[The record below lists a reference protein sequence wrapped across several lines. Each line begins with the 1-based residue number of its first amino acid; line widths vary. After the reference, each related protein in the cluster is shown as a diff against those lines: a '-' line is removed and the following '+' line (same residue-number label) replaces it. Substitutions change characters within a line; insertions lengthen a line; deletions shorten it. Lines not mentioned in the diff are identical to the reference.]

1 MIISSS
7 IQVQNELE
15 RLVGL
20 IDGRIN
26 PDDMQY
32 VAELDQYMLENEGS
46 WALGE
51 GFLSFVGQ
59 CERL

>member
-1 MIISSS
+1 M
-7 IQVQNELE
+7 
-15 RLVGL
+15 GL

-51 GFLSFVGQ
+51 GFLAFVGQ
-59 CERL
+59 